1 MNGERGETRLKNES
15 GRDRKV
21 SECNLR
27 HNHRIDVC
35 MLRHV
40 CETVGELSERECE
53 AKAPILFQLEISVCV
68 VTLGGRV
75 VKAWVHEELC
85 GYEL

>member
-27 HNHRIDVC
+27 HNHRIDVR
-35 MLRHV
+35 MLRNV
-40 CETVGELSERECE
+40 CETMGKLSERECE

-68 VTLGGRV
+68 ITLGSRV

>member
-27 HNHRIDVC
+27 HNHRIDVG

-40 CETVGELSERECE
+40 CETMGELSERECE
-53 AKAPILFQLEISVCV
+53 A
-68 VTLGGRV
+68 
-75 VKAWVHEELC
+75 
-85 GYEL
+85 

>member
-15 GRDRKV
+15 GRDQKV

-27 HNHRIDVC
+27 HNHRIDVR

-40 CETVGELSERECE
+40 CETMGELSERECE
-53 AKAPILFQLEISVCV
+53 A
-68 VTLGGRV
+68 
-75 VKAWVHEELC
+75 
-85 GYEL
+85 

>member
-1 MNGERGETRLKNES
+1 MNGERWETRLKNES

-27 HNHRIDVC
+27 HNHRIDVR
-35 MLRHV
+35 MLRNV
-40 CETVGELSERECE
+40 CETMGKLSERECE

-68 VTLGGRV
+68 ITLGGRV